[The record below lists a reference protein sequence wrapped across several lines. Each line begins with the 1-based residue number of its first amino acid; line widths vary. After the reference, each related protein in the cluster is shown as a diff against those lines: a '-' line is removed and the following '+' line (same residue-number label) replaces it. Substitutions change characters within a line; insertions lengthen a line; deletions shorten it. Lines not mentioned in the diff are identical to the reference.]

1 MMRLKIR
8 QAVVV
13 EGKYDKIRLSSVID
27 AYIVVCDGFG
37 IFKQAEKAALLRR
50 LAKERGLIVLT
61 DPDSGGGV
69 IRSHLR
75 SVLGKE
81 GVIHLYVPAIK
92 GKEKRK
98 DQASKEGLLGV
109 EGIDNEKLRELF
121 LPFSQ
126 DGEGGEGEPMTKA
139 DFYDLGLSG
148 GGQSAKKR
156 EDLCRCLDLP
166 PSLSANALLEAINL
180 LSLREKVLSYMKE
193 KTNE

>member
-1 MMRLKIR
+1 MRLQIR

-37 IFKQAEKAALLRR
+37 IFKQSEKAALLRR
-50 LAKERGLIVLT
+50 LARERGLIVLT

-81 GVIHLYVPAIK
+81 GVIHLYVPAIE

-98 DQASKEGLLGV
+98 TERSKEGLLGV
-109 EGIDNEKLRELF
+109 EGIDNERLRELF

-126 DGEGGEGEPMTKA
+126 EGVSGRIEPLTKA
-139 DFYDLGLSG
+139 DFYELGLSG
-148 GGQSAKKR
+148 GGESKRKR
-156 EDLCRCLDLP
+156 EALCRYLDLP
-166 PSLSANALLEAINL
+166 PTLSANALIEAINL
-180 LSLREKVLSYMKE
+180 LSLKE
-193 KTNE
+193 KALSFMEENGNE

>member
-1 MMRLKIR
+1 MRLHIR

-13 EGKYDKIRLSSVID
+13 EGKYDKIRLDSVID

-81 GVIHLYVPAIK
+81 GVTHLYVPAIE

-98 DQASKEGLLGV
+98 NEAGKDGLLGV
-109 EGIDNEKLRELF
+109 EGIDNERLYALF
-121 LPFSQ
+121 LPFA
-126 DGEGGEGEPMTKA
+126 GEAAPCASKPLTKA
-139 DFYDLGLSG
+139 DFYSLGLSG
-148 GGQSAKKR
+148 GAKSGEKR
-156 EDLCRCLDLP
+156 AALCRYLDLP
-166 PSLSANALLEAINL
+166 PSLSANALLEAVNL
-180 LSLREKVLSYMKE
+180 LCLSEKVLSFTE
-193 KTNE
+193 ETTHE

>member
-1 MMRLKIR
+1 MLKTDRVI
-8 QAVVV
+8 VV

-81 GVIHLYVPAIK
+81 GVIHLYVPAIE

-98 DQASKEGLLGV
+98 TQTSKEGLLGV

-121 LPFSQ
+121 LPFSAE
-126 DGEGGEGEPMTKA
+126 GEGRNAEPMTKV

-148 GGQSAKKR
+148 GGDSAKKR
-156 EDLCRCLDLP
+156 EELCRRLDLP

-180 LSLREKVLSYMKE
+180 LSLKEKVLSCMKE
-193 KTNE
+193 ITNE